1 MGFVGVH
8 YEVDLENEANE
19 VELEIEIDDEGNI
32 SEEKYDDWCEEG
44 ILTKP
49 RGSCVVRKI

>member
-32 SEEKYDDWCEEG
+32 SEEKYDD
-44 ILTKP
+44 
-49 RGSCVVRKI
+49 